1 MNGGEGGIRTHE
13 SLTALPLFESGPV
26 NHLGTSPQEKLLD
39 VKDPLQHL
47 LYQCYA
53 MDLDLNSP
61 TIFGVIPL

>member
-1 MNGGEGGIRTHE
+1 
-13 SLTALPLFESGPV
+13 
-26 NHLGTSPQEKLLD
+26 LGTSPQEKLLD